1 MQRSLTPSEKSGDS
15 SGASKVQLHFFLLFA
30 GEPEIEEC
38 CQVKDGCEQD
48 HCAEQLRIDL
58 RVAVGNQGAFAGDF

>member
-1 MQRSLTPSEKSGDS
+1 MPARFSCI
-15 SGASKVQLHFFLLFA
+15 FLLFA

>member
-1 MQRSLTPSEKSGDS
+1 MEIPLVPARFSCI
-15 SGASKVQLHFFLLFA
+15 FMLFA

-48 HCAEQLRIDL
+48 HCAKQLRIDL